1 MAAQHQ
7 YKNSP
12 LHPPKYKEKT
22 YTVSFKVTE
31 SEMAAIKEAMAYR
44 ANKGYIANPT
54 YRDLF
59 VPAFNALL
67 TDPYSDDTFDINQ

>member
-1 MAAQHQ
+1 MADQHQ
-7 YKNSP
+7 YPNSP
-12 LHPPKYKEKT
+12 LHPKKYQEKT

-31 SEMAAIKEAMAYR
+31 SEMEEIKEAMQYR
-44 ANKGYIANPT
+44 ANKGYIAKPT

-59 VPAFNALL
+59 VPCFKALL